1 MATQRTQ
8 IYLEGVALD
17 LDKNV
22 DIDFTYSIADIA
34 DFEKRTTTYSKTINI
49 PATAHNNFLLGNYF
63 DFNINNEYSPLD
75 NNVGVNFNPMKKAFV
90 KVVVDNVEVFAGVL
104 RLLEI
109 TSKDGA
115 IEYQCALFGSL
126 GGLFSTLGEKLLTDL
141 PLTDWGHS
149 YNIDTIEDSWAGT
162 FDYVYPL
169 ANYGVAIDENLDRYD
184 VKNFRPAV
192 FLKSLFDKI
201 LDDAGYTYNESFWF
215 SNNLDK
221 LILLNNEDAFSIFI
235 ELFAHLTIY
244 DFTAQGY
251 PAGPVGGG
259 SSEFPLIA
267 STYSATYITLD
278 AVEDSFA
285 FVNMKDADVSA
296 KVRISFDFEST
307 LNIYSAPFFR
317 TRTGNRLIYP
327 TDSTYF
333 DTSISS
339 SVISPDGNPVS
350 GSITMEWNIQI
361 KKDDKVYISFQ
372 VPDNAFIFG
381 DIQISNMVFD
391 VLPLDALV
399 KLPADYSAFINGK
412 SIVPTNVKQSDFIKS
427 VINLLNLYII
437 QDKDNEFNL
446 TFTPYPD
453 FYSSDENDW
462 SAKKDLNSGFSIKSS
477 NDFVPRNYIMNY
489 KNDVDYYSKRYLSK
503 YGTGY
508 GNLKFASGNEFSK
521 EDKTIELLFSLC
533 PLISNT
539 SNNMILSAMHD
550 INPDGSYKQ
559 VKTNPKLAFWGGLKS
574 TTSYNIMNANTIL
587 LTTTSYPYAGHVK
600 DPIVAEDGSLYD
612 LCFATPNEI
621 YFSITSYPLKNI
633 YKTYYEGFIL
643 SQNNKDTK
651 LITLYFLLNSID
663 IMNIDFRKYIKL
675 DNGIYYLNKIDGY
688 NPLGNELTKV
698 ELLRIV

>member
-22 DIDFTYSIADIA
+22 DIDFTYSIADIS

-49 PATAHNNFLLGNYF
+49 PATAHNSFLLGNYF
-63 DFNINNEYSPLD
+63 DFNINNDYSPLD

-109 TSKDGA
+109 TSKGGA

-126 GGLFSTLGEKLLTDL
+126 GGLFTTLGDRLLTDL
-141 PLTDWGHS
+141 DLVDWGHS
-149 YNIDTIEDSWAGT
+149 YNIETIEDSWAGT

-169 ANYGVAIDENLDRYD
+169 ANYGVAIDESLDRYN
-184 VKNFRPAV
+184 VKNFRPAP
-192 FLKSLFDKI
+192 FLRSLFDKI
-201 LDDAGYTYNESFWF
+201 MSQAGYTYNESFWLE
-215 SNNLDK
+215 NNLDK
-221 LILLNNEDAFSIFI
+221 LILLNNEEAFSIFV
-235 ELFAHLTIY
+235 EQFARLDIV
-244 DFTAQGY
+244 DFTAEGY
-251 PAGPVGGG
+251 PAGPVGG
-259 SSEFPLIA
+259 SSSPFPLVP
-267 STYSATYITLD
+267 STFSATYITLE
-278 AVEDSFA
+278 AEDSSFTL
-285 FVNMKDADVSA
+285 VNMKDVDVST
-296 KVRISFDFEST
+296 KVRITFDFEST
-307 LNIYSAPFFR
+307 LNAFSAPFFR
-317 TRTGNRLIYP
+317 TRTGDRLTWP
-327 TDSTYF
+327 TGSTFYNVNVP
-333 DTSISS
+333 SN
-339 SVISPDGNPVS
+339 VVSPDGNPVS
-350 GSITMEWNIQI
+350 GSITIEWNVQI
-361 KKDDKVYISFQ
+361 KKNDKVYIDFH

-381 DIQISNMVFD
+381 DISISNMVFD

-412 SIVPTNVKQSDFIKS
+412 SIVPVNVKQSDFMKS

-453 FYSSDENDW
+453 FYSTDENDW
-462 SAKKDLNSGFSIKSS
+462 SDKKDLNSGFSIKSS

-489 KNDVDYYSKRYLSK
+489 KTDVDFYSKRYSSK
-503 YGTGY
+503 YGDGY
-508 GNLKFASGNEFSK
+508 GNLRFASGNEFSK

-539 SNNMILSAMHD
+539 NNNMILSAMHD

-574 TTSYNIMNANTIL
+574 TTSYNIMNGNTII
-587 LTTTSYPYAGHVK
+587 LTTDSYPYAGHVK
-600 DPIVAEDGSLYD
+600 DPVIAEDGSLYD

-621 YFSITSYPLKNI
+621 YFSITSYPLRNI

-663 IMNIDFRKYIKL
+663 IMNLDFRKYIKL
-675 DNGIYYLNKIDGY
+675 DNGLYYLNKINGY

>member
-8 IYLEGVALD
+8 IYIEGVALD

-34 DFEKRTTTYSKTINI
+34 DFEKRTTTYSKTITL
-49 PATAHNNFLLGNYF
+49 PATAHNSFLLGNYF
-63 DFNINNEYSPLD
+63 DFSINNDYSELE

-115 IEYQCALFGSL
+115 MEYQCALFGSL
-126 GGLFSTLGEKLLTDL
+126 GGLFTTLGEKLLTDL
-141 PLTDWGHS
+141 DLTDWNHF
-149 YNIDTIEDSWAGT
+149 YHIDTIEDSWAGT

-169 ANYGVAIDENLDRYD
+169 ANYGVAVDESLDRYD
-184 VKNFRPAV
+184 VKNFRPAI
-192 FLKSLFDKI
+192 FLKSLFTKI
-201 LDDAGYTYNESFWF
+201 LDQAGYTYNEEFWDD
-215 SNNLDK
+215 NNLDK
-221 LILLNNEDAFSIFI
+221 LIMLNNEDIFSIFI
-235 ELFAHLTIY
+235 ELFAHFTIY
-244 DFTAQGY
+244 DFTAEGY

-259 SSEFPLIA
+259 YSEFDLAPSTFS
-267 STYSATYITLD
+267 STYLNVGDLSGLNLVSIGK
-278 AVEDSFA
+278 E
-285 FVNMKDADVSA
+285 DVST
-296 KVRISFDFEST
+296 KYRITFDYVST
-307 LNIYSAPFFR
+307 LNNYSLPIFR
-317 TRTGNRLIYP
+317 TRIGNRLIFP

-333 DTSISS
+333 DVSLPS

-350 GSITMEWNIQI
+350 GSLTIEWNVQI
-361 KKDDKVYISFQ
+361 KKDELAMVTFG
-372 VPDNAFIFG
+372 VPNNAFISG
-381 DIQISNMVFD
+381 DIQISNMVVD

-399 KLPADYSAFINGK
+399 KLPADYSAYINGK
-412 SIVPTNVKQSDFIKS
+412 SIVPTNVKQADFVKS

-437 QDKDNEFNL
+437 QDNNNEFNL

-453 FYSSDENDW
+453 FYTNTEKDW
-462 SAKKDLNSGFSIKSS
+462 TDKRDFARGFSIKAS
-477 NDFVPRNYIMNY
+477 NDFVPRNYILNY
-489 KNDVDYYSKRYLSK
+489 KTDADYYSKRYFSK

-539 SNNMILSAMHD
+539 ENNMIMSAMHD

-574 TTSYNIMNANTIL
+574 TTTYNIMNANTIL
-587 LTTTSYPYAGHVK
+587 LSPTSYPYAGHIK
-600 DPIVAEDGSLYD
+600 DPIIAEDGSLYD
-612 LCFATPNEI
+612 LCFASPNEI
-621 YFSITSYPLKNI
+621 YFSISSYPSQNI
-633 YKTYYEGFIL
+633 YKSYYESFIL
-643 SQNNKDTK
+643 GQNNKDTK

-663 IMNIDFRKYIKL
+663 IMNLDFRQYIRL
-675 DNGIYYLNKIDGY
+675 DNGLYYLNKIDGY